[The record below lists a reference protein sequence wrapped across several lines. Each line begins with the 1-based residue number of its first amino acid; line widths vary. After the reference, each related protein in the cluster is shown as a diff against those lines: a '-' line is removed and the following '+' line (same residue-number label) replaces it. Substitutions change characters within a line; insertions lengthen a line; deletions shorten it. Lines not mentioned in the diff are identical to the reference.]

1 MGNTSET
8 KWSNPNIDIT
18 TSKHRSEKEFSR
30 KTSNDL
36 MIEGL
41 KSISDPSLKSKLPE
55 GFKFKNWDLLK
66 KPEFD
71 MMFLLSVVMI
81 KERRTSILH
90 KYDVAHQLALLN
102 IYKEHGVFDADF
114 YKQLMLDLKERNP
127 NDPTFKKAKVEE
139 HLLL

>member
-1 MGNTSET
+1 
-8 KWSNPNIDIT
+8 
-18 TSKHRSEKEFSR
+18 
-30 KTSNDL
+30 
-36 MIEGL
+36 
-41 KSISDPSLKSKLPE
+41 
-55 GFKFKNWDLLK
+55 
-66 KPEFD
+66 